1 MSSLSTP
8 LSSSAATRAEA
19 AARGSRQTVGVS
31 RPAFA
36 TRDTVD
42 RLIPEGC
49 ESADDR
55 PWPAPPKEALPD
67 AVEPEDTSPEDG
79 LPIEDMPEAE
89 TPGDALPD
97 EESAGDALTGD
108 ATPESAPACSGAAP
122 AAEAV
127 MPSCADAP
135 DPVAPVMLALPV
147 IPTAP
152 EVPALPVI
160 PTAPEVPA
168 LPVVPLVP
176 VVPALPG
183 CRPAPAP
190 NAVADAPTAWGRA
203 KIDVPEPL
211 PRLPATGAS

>member
-42 RLIPEGC
+42 RLLPEGC

-79 LPIEDMPEAE
+79 LPTEDMPEAE
-89 TPGDALPD
+89 TPVDALPD

-135 DPVAPVMLALPV
+135 DPVAPVM
-147 IPTAP
+147 
-152 EVPALPVI
+152 PALPVI

-168 LPVVPLVP
+168 LPVVPLVPVVP

-203 KIDVPEPL
+203 KIAVPEPL